1 MKPRYWFWLALF
13 VAALTAGYW
22 IGSRAPTDEAALP
35 SGWQAPSQPVADVF
49 GSANTDV
56 PPLPDASAD
65 EQNTVEI
72 YRRVSPAVVNVTART
87 MELGFFFQVIPVEGT
102 GSGFVIDDQG
112 HILTNYHVVA
122 DAEQLQVT
130 LADRSSYEA
139 RVVGVDQLTD
149 IAVLKINPEPR
160 RLPTV
165 TLGDSDRL
173 RVGQK
178 VLAIGNPFGFEG
190 TLTTGVISA
199 LGRTIETKQ
208 GALLDEAIQTDAAI
222 NRGNSGGPLLDSAG
236 RVIGVTSLIFSPTG
250 ASIGIGFAI
259 PINTVKFILNDLLRE
274 GRVRRPVL
282 GVSSYPLDARLAEA
296 LRLPVD
302 YGLLVV
308 EIEPGSAADE
318 AGIRGGD
325 RVVKVGLYQMIVG
338 GDVIVAINGQRVE
351 SRLDVIRALYRKR
364 PGDKVE
370 VKFYRGRQQR
380 TVTATLKE
388 RRR

>member
-1 MKPRYWFWLALF
+1 MKSRYWFWLVLI
-13 VAALTAGYW
+13 VAALAAGYW
-22 IGSRAPTDEAALP
+22 QWNGWRAPTR
-35 SGWQAPSQPVADVF
+35 GRQAPAQPVSDVL
-49 GSANTDV
+49 GAATADV
-56 PPLPDASAD
+56 PPLPSTSAE

-72 YRRVSPAVVNVTART
+72 YRRVSPAVVNVTTVA
-87 MELGFFFQVIPVEGT
+87 MELGFFFQVEPKEGT

-122 DAEQLQVT
+122 EAEQIRVT

-139 RVVGVDQLTD
+139 RVVGVDPLTD
-149 IAVLKINPEPR
+149 IAVLKINPGR
-160 RLPTV
+160 RQLPTV
-165 TLGDSDRL
+165 TLGDSEQL

-199 LGRTIETKQ
+199 LGRSIETQQ
-208 GALLDEAIQTDAAI
+208 GALLEDAIQTDAAI

-236 RVIGVTSLIFSPTG
+236 RVIGITSLIFSPTG

-259 PINTVKFILNDLLRE
+259 PINAVKLILNDLLRE

-282 GVSSYPLDARLAEA
+282 GVGGYPLDATLAEV

-302 YGLLVV
+302 YGILVDEV
-308 EIEPGSAADE
+308 VPGSAADE

-325 RVVKVGLYQMIVG
+325 RVVVIGLYRMIIG
-338 GDVIVAINGQRVE
+338 GDIIVAINGQRME
-351 SRLDVIRALYRKR
+351 SALDITRALYRKR

-370 VKFYRGRQQR
+370 IKFYRGRQQR
-380 TVTATLKE
+380 MVTATLKE

>member
-1 MKPRYWFWLALF
+1 M
-13 VAALTAGYW
+13 VHAANA
-22 IGSRAPTDEAALP
+22 DLP
-35 SGWQAPSQPVADVF
+35 SLQS
-49 GSANTDV
+49 T
-56 PPLPDASAD
+56 SAD
-65 EQNTVEI
+65 EQNTVEV

-87 MELGFFFQVIPVEGT
+87 MELDFFFQVVPKEGT

-122 DAEQLQVT
+122 DAQQLRVT

-139 RVVGVDQLTD
+139 RVVGVDPLTD
-149 IAVLKINPEPR
+149 IAVLKINPGRR

-165 TLGDSDRL
+165 ILGDSSQL

-199 LGRTIETKQ
+199 LGRSIRTED
-208 GALLDEAIQTDAAI
+208 GALLEEAIQTDAAI

-236 RVIGVTSLIFSPTG
+236 RVIGITSLIFSPTG

-259 PINTVKFILNDLLRE
+259 PINSVKLILNDLLRE

-282 GVSSYPLDARLAEA
+282 GVSGYPLDAALAEA

-302 YGLLVV
+302 YGVLVDEV
-308 EIEPGSAADE
+308 VPGSAADE

-325 RVVKVGLYQMIVG
+325 RVVVVGLYQITIG
-338 GDVIVAINGQRVE
+338 GDVIVALDGQRVE
-351 SRLDVIRALYRKR
+351 SPLDVTRALYRKR

-370 VKFYRGRQQR
+370 IKFYRGERQR